1 MRVGRFVMDSSQA
14 KHLGRRRPSSD
25 NIDSRRCQRIL
36 VIDDDDSIRRVVGDK
51 LDYEGYEVWLAG
63 DGRQALALI
72 DQRGLP
78 HLAIVD
84 IHMPV
89 MDGFEFCEIVQEYA
103 DLPVILLTA
112 VDDEKTIVRGLR
124 YFAEDYV
131 TKPFSP
137 RELAAR
143 VERVLRRVGDFGYTL
158 EPKIQVDAGLEVDL
172 AHHEARVQDQPV
184 KLTPIENKILF
195 ILMRNAP
202 QVVTNEFLLER
213 VWPQERVMEDVL
225 RVHVHRLRQKLEN
238 SRGTPQYIVTIR
250 GVGYQFIARAPENPP

>member
-1 MRVGRFVMDSSQA
+1 MGSYQPQSA
-14 KHLGRRRPSSD
+14 GKRRPACD
-25 NIDSRRCQRIL
+25 DVDAGRCQRIL
-36 VIDDDDSIRRVVGDK
+36 VVDDDESIRRIVSDK
-51 LDYEGYEVWLAG
+51 LEYEGYEVWPAR
-63 DGRQALALI
+63 DGRHALEVI

-84 IHMPV
+84 IHMPG

-112 VDDEKTIVRGLR
+112 VDDEKTIVRGIK

-143 VERVLRRVGDFGYTL
+143 VERVLRRVGDFGYVL
-158 EPKIQVDAGLEVDL
+158 EPKIRVDDTLEVDL
-172 AHHEARVQDQPV
+172 AHHEVTVDGKVV

-202 QVVTNEFLLER
+202 QVVTNQFLLER
-213 VWPQERVMEDVL
+213 VWLQEAVMEDVL
-225 RVHVHRLRQKLEN
+225 RVHVHRLRQKLEAN
-238 SRGTPQYIVTIR
+238 NRSNQYIVTRR
-250 GVGYQFIARAPENPP
+250 GLGYQFQVFGPGSKVD